1 MLERDGSEGL
11 TPKAATREAP
21 AAWPG
26 LEMASTGVTSMGRSQ
41 HPSFTLQTAQPW
53 LAVGQG
59 EAVGLAGAVSH
70 GPQPWLSPWC
80 PWQGQRCHHPAQAQA
95 PGRTGTAPG
104 LLPRVRDAQEK
115 PALVQGM
122 PQEEGSRW
130 LLWVHKGCRL

>member
-11 TPKAATREAP
+11 TPQAATREAP

-41 HPSFTLQTAQPW
+41 HPSFALQTAQPW

-70 GPQPWLSPWC
+70 SPSALAVPTVSLAGTALPPPSTSPEPWEDRDC
-80 PWQGQRCHHPAQAQA
+80 PWVAAMCAGCTRGAS
-95 PGRTGTAPG
+95 PGTG
-104 LLPRVRDAQEK
+104 DAAGGRFTVA
-115 PALVQGM
+115 ALG
-122 PQEEGSRW
+122 P
-130 LLWVHKGCRL
+130 